1 MSSNST
7 ISSFPVASKPNGT
20 PAKPKPKSTTKNAA
34 GSSKATTKPSAKPT
48 NSVTKPLTNGT
59 TKPPPDPNK
68 PSAKPANHFKL
79 VAMDPNSKDGKLAYS
94 LISRDPQNS
103 VNGSKN
109 NNIRVCVDEVI
120 NAINTDQSGL
130 QIFTEDKIVNGIP
143 VAGHTLIIPKS
154 QQFVIAANRPED
166 ARMKMELLK
175 QQAPPNARIIVV
187 KVKKVKN
194 GVFNGF
200 IFVDF

>member
-7 ISSFPVASKPNGT
+7 INSFPVANNKANGT
-20 PAKPKPKSTTKNAA
+20 SAKEKPKATAKTLAGTSKST
-34 GSSKATTKPSAKPT
+34 KPAVKSAPRQT
-48 NSVTKPLTNGT
+48 NPAPITLTNG

-68 PSAKPANHFKL
+68 MGKPANHFKL
-79 VAMDPNSKDGKLAYS
+79 VAMDPNIKDGKLSYS
-94 LISRDPQNS
+94 FISRDPQNAA
-103 VNGSKN
+103 NGSRN
-109 NNIRVCVDEVI
+109 NNIRVCVDQVI

-143 VAGHTLIIPKS
+143 VAGQSLIIPKS

-187 KVKKVKN
+187 KVKKVIHICCDLW
-194 GVFNGF
+194 FL
-200 IFVDF
+200 

>member
-7 ISSFPVASKPNGT
+7 ISSFPVATKSNKI
-20 PAKPKPKSTTKNAA
+20 AAKQKPKVTTKSFA
-34 GSSKATTKPSAKPT
+34 GTSKTIKPASVKSAPKPT
-48 NSVTKPLTNGT
+48 NAAPTLTNG

-68 PSAKPANHFKL
+68 IGKPANHFKL
-79 VAMDPNSKDGKLAYS
+79 VAMDPNIKDGKLSYS

-103 VNGSKN
+103 ADGSKN
-109 NNIRVCVDEVI
+109 NNIRVCVDQVI

-130 QIFTEDKIVNGIP
+130 QIFTEDKIVNGIS
-143 VAGHTLIIPKS
+143 VAGQSLIIPKS

-194 GVFNGF
+194 IGF
-200 IFVDF
+200 DL